1 MLIIEIVSDLKVRKI
16 QTADKSFDIEY
27 QQADLWVD
35 GGRPR
40 PMEIQKPRAG
50 KYMKGLYTLS
60 GASFNTDKYD
70 RLELQFPTLVP
81 LADAMKTGDLAL
93 KRVGKH

>member
-40 PMEIQKPRAG
+40 PMEIQKPRTG

-60 GASFNTDKYD
+60 SASFNTDKYD

-81 LADAMKTGDLAL
+81 LADALKAGELAL
-93 KRVGKH
+93 KRTGKQ

>member
-40 PMEIQKPRAG
+40 PMEIQKPRTG

-70 RLELQFPTLVP
+70 RLELQFPTLVL
-81 LADAMKTGDLAL
+81 LADALKIGKSAL
-93 KRVGKH
+93 TPAGRQ